1 MSKSER
7 ESGPGKVP
15 EHPRDIAELAALVVS
30 DLTSVGPEEG
40 GGSLIVFVW
49 RDCAMTIKF
58 PSGRRMYA
66 HSRHVH
72 TLDSMIHEAAV
83 GIAEYCRSADI
94 AAPEI
99 RVHKVPPEAKTR
111 DQISAWFQAI
121 PDIALTVYPPDGVGF
136 GGPVG
141 EAG

>member
-1 MSKSER
+1 
-7 ESGPGKVP
+7 VP
-15 EHPRDIAELAALVVS
+15 EHSRDIAELAALVVS

-66 HSRHVH
+66 HSRDVH
-72 TLDSMIHEAAV
+72 TLDSMVHEAAI
-83 GIAEYCRSADI
+83 GITEYCRSAGI
-94 AAPEI
+94 AVPEI

-111 DQISAWFQAI
+111 EQISAWFEAI
-121 PDIALTVYPPDGVGF
+121 PDISMTVYPLEEIGF
-136 GGPVG
+136 DGPVPPPG
-141 EAG
+141 EVG